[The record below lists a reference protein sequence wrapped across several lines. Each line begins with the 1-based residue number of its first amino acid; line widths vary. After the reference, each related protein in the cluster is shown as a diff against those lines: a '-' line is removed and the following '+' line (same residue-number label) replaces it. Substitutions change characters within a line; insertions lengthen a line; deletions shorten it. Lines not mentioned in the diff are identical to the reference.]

1 MTDATQCARTVIEEL
16 ISRGVRE
23 IVVAPGSRS
32 APLAY
37 EIFEADRIDLLR
49 LHIRTDERSAG
60 FTALGLAKAS
70 GEPVAVITTSGTAV
84 ANLHPAVLE
93 AAHSRIPLIMITAD
107 RPGFLIGT
115 GANQTTEQ
123 RSLFADHVVASAQF
137 DDHRGDV
144 RHWQFHT
151 ARLVVAATGE
161 RTADPGPVHLNIA
174 FSDPL
179 TPTPVAINTRPP
191 VIIESPARTVE
202 PAPVPAG
209 PQTVIIAGD
218 TDPETG
224 ARAAAMA
231 EQSRLPLFAEPS
243 SNARRG
249 AAAIAFYRLLLTTE
263 LADEI
268 ERVIV
273 IGHPTLSRPV
283 SRLLARDDVEIIAVT
298 PYARWDDAGV
308 GATRVVA
315 AVAPEP
321 SDPAWLD
328 RWRDHDQRLA
338 ALIDRRLADDPDFT
352 GPGLARTVWAAL
364 GGQDTLFTGSSNPV
378 RDLDLAP
385 ISAVPPVTYAN
396 RGLAG
401 IDGSASTAAG
411 IALAIGRPTHA
422 LLGDLTFLHDLGG
435 LIIGPEEPRPDLRVI
450 VANDNGGSIFATLE
464 YGAPSHLR
472 AFERIFGTAHTV
484 DLERLA
490 GGLGA
495 HFHRVQNEQELSD
508 VLAEPPLGIEVVE
521 ATIDR
526 RHRRTLNAQLQQL
539 TTNL

>member
-1 MTDATQCARTVIEEL
+1 MPDASQCARTVIEEL

-23 IVVAPGSRS
+23 MVVAPGSRS

-93 AAHSRIPLIMITAD
+93 ASHSRLPLIMVTAD
-107 RPGFLIGT
+107 RPAYLIGT

-123 RSLFADHVVASAQF
+123 RGVFGDHVRATAQF

-144 RHWQFHT
+144 RHWQYHT
-151 ARLVVAATGE
+151 ARLVTAAVGE
-161 RTADPGPVHLNIA
+161 RTADPGPVQLNIA
-174 FSDPL
+174 FSEPL

-191 VIIESPARTVE
+191 VTIEPLHRPTE
-202 PAPVPAG
+202 PVSLKAG
-209 PQTVIIAGD
+209 PQTVIMVGD
-218 TDPETG
+218 TDPDSG
-224 ARAAAMA
+224 LAAAELA
-231 EQSRLPLFAEPS
+231 ERAGLPLLGEPS

-249 AAAIAFYRLLLTTE
+249 PTAIGLYRLLLTPE
-263 LADEI
+263 LSDEI

-283 SRLLARDDVEIIAVT
+283 SRLLARDDVELVAVT
-298 PYARWDDAGV
+298 PYARWDDAGI
-308 GATRVVA
+308 GAALVA
-315 AVAPEP
+315 PAVAPP
-321 SDPAWLD
+321 PGDPDWLD
-328 RWRDHDQRLA
+328 RWRDHDQRLRTA
-338 ALIDRRLADDPDFT
+338 IDQRLAEDPDFSGPRLAAEVWT
-352 GPGLARTVWAAL
+352 GL
-364 GGQDTLFTGSSNPV
+364 GGSDTLFAGSSNPV

-385 ISAVPPVTYAN
+385 ITADPPTVYAN

-401 IDGSASTAAG
+401 IDGSISTVAG
-411 IALAIGRPTHA
+411 IALATGRPTHA

-435 LIIGPEEPRPDLRVI
+435 LLIGPTEPRPDLRVI

-472 AFERIFGTAHTV
+472 AFERIFGTAQQI
-484 DLERLA
+484 DLEQLA
-490 GGLGA
+490 GGVGA
-495 HFHRVQNEQELSD
+495 GFRRVTDADGIAE
-508 VLAEPPLGIEVVE
+508 VLAEPPIGVEVVE
-521 ATIDR
+521 AVIDR
-526 RHRRTLNAQLQQL
+526 RRRRTLDRQL
-539 TTNL
+539 TDLAANL